1 MPLLSCFENLCPQF
15 LIHTT
20 CSTASQFSHKK
31 TSPGKSQET
40 KNFPRFHSCESINAD
55 TYAAYAA
62 GDNANQ
68 RAVLLYSHRQ
78 LPDALPVPFHETGFQ
93 PRPALSD
100 ISCDSTLSVQSL
112 FEAFLLYDAKISQM
126 SVYSLYY
133 SAASFLVL
141 LYVMFSDL
149 STFFGFFAFG

>member
-1 MPLLSCFENLCPQF
+1 MTF
-15 LIHTT
+15 
-20 CSTASQFSHKK
+20 
-31 TSPGKSQET
+31 
-40 KNFPRFHSCESINAD
+40 
-55 TYAAYAA
+55 AAYAA
-62 GDNANQ
+62 GVNANQ
-68 RAVLLYSHRQ
+68 RAVLLYSHSQ
-78 LPDALPVPFHETGFQ
+78 LPDALPVSLHEAGFQ
-93 PRPALSD
+93 PGPALSD

>member
-1 MPLLSCFENLCPQF
+1 M
-15 LIHTT
+15 
-20 CSTASQFSHKK
+20 
-31 TSPGKSQET
+31 
-40 KNFPRFHSCESINAD
+40 
-55 TYAAYAA
+55 
-62 GDNANQ
+62 
-68 RAVLLYSHRQ
+68 LLYSHSQ
-78 LPDALPVPFHETGFQ
+78 LPDALPVPFHEAGFQ
-93 PRPALSD
+93 PGPALSD

-126 SVYSLYY
+126 SAYSLYY